1 MKYNQ
6 IEMVT
11 LDLMVPE
18 KHRYRKYT
26 ELFNFKKIEY
36 RLKKIESKI
45 GRTGYGMV
53 CLFRCLLLQYMEDLS
68 DRQLEEFLSTN
79 NVAKWFCG
87 FSLIEKTPDH
97 SLFSLV
103 RKRIGTKQLSKL
115 FNIMRDQLISSGCM
129 GKVFSFVDSS
139 HLIAKN
145 NLWEEKDKAIQQK
158 YEKLNNAIISKIAK
172 DKQAKIGSKG
182 KNKFWY
188 GYKKHVCVDMQS
200 GMINKVAVTPANITD
215 ARGFKHVCPDEG
227 AIYADKGYI
236 GQDVEQAAAK
246 RGVHLAVIK
255 KNNMKEKNR
264 DKDRWLSKIRA
275 PYERVFSKQNNRVR
289 YRGIAKNQFAE
300 FMNAICFNIKRL
312 PVIMNVA

>member
-6 IEMVT
+6 IDMVT
-11 LDLMVPE
+11 LDSIVPE

-26 ELFNFKKIEY
+26 ELFDFKKIEY

-45 GRTGYGMV
+45 GRTGYGQV

-79 NVAKWFCG
+79 KVAKWFCG
-87 FSLIEKTPDH
+87 FSLIEKTLDH

-145 NLWEEKDKAIQQK
+145 NLWEERDKVIQQK

-188 GYKKHVCVDMQS
+188 GYK
-200 GMINKVAVTPANITD
+200 N
-215 ARGFKHVCPDEG
+215 
-227 AIYADKGYI
+227 IYA
-236 GQDVEQAAAK
+236 
-246 RGVHLAVIK
+246 
-255 KNNMKEKNR
+255 
-264 DKDRWLSKIRA
+264 
-275 PYERVFSKQNNRVR
+275 
-289 YRGIAKNQFAE
+289 
-300 FMNAICFNIKRL
+300 
-312 PVIMNVA
+312 